1 MKYLKPFL
9 LGLVITALFHLL
21 QVMNCDDGASVSL
34 RGNGGFDGVD
44 MQKINEAGNAIEKAF
59 ASGDYKEVEKL
70 LTESAKETYKDELP
84 NLKSEDMKKFA
95 SDFKKREFVAA
106 GSYLAEFGFPFQE
119 TTYIV
124 QMMIQADGSYKLL
137 RF

>member
-9 LGLVITALFHLL
+9 LGLIITALFHLL

-44 MQKINEAGNAIEKAF
+44 MQKIIEGGNAVEEAF
-59 ASGDYKEVEKL
+59 ASGDYKEVEKI
-70 LTESAKETYKDELP
+70 LTDEAKVIYKDELP
-84 NLKSEDMKKFA
+84 NLSSEDMKKFA
-95 SDFKKREFVAA
+95 SDFKKRKLGAY
-106 GSYLAEFGFPFQE
+106 GSFIAEYGFPFQE

-124 QMMIQADGSYKLL
+124 RLSIQGDMSYKLS

>member
-1 MKYLKPFL
+1 MKFLKPFL
-9 LGLVITALFHLL
+9 LGLMITALFHLL

-44 MQKINEAGNAIEKAF
+44 MQKIIEGGNAIEEAF
-59 ASGDYKEVEKL
+59 ASGDYKEVEEL
-70 LTESAKETYKDELP
+70 LTPEAKVIYKDELP
-84 NLKSEDMKKFA
+84 TLKSEDMKKFA
-95 SDFKKREFVAA
+95 VDFKKRNLVAY
-106 GSYLAEFGFPFQE
+106 GSFIAEYGFPFQE

-124 QMMIQADGSYKLL
+124 RLTLQADRTYKLS